1 MSAPTLQTTKNALR
15 ERMARLG
22 VDPDDVEERF
32 ARSSGPGG
40 QHVNKTS
47 TSVALRHTPT
57 GIAVRVEETRSQ
69 ARNRQLAWERLLD
82 AIQAGREAARAEKKS
97 AREKKRRQNAKRP
110 RGVKERILE
119 GKRRRS
125 QTKKLRGPV

>member
-1 MSAPTLQTTKNALR
+1 MPAPSHLR
-15 ERMARLG
+15 ERLARLG
-22 VDPDDVEERF
+22 IDSGDVEEKF

-47 TSVALRHTPT
+47 TAVALRHGPS
-57 GIAVRVEETRSQ
+57 GLSVRVEDTRSQ

-82 AIQAGREAARAEKKS
+82 AIEEQRRAAQAERKS

-125 QTKKLRGPV
+125 QVKKMRGAPDAG